1 MRVNNINVSL
11 NNIQNDQNVG
21 VKLVHLTGNKDTS
34 VFAIEL
40 AANQFI
46 PAHYHKVGIETY
58 FILSGEGIIHLGRLR
73 NGNLFWEHKIKVTD
87 GDCFSIEP
95 NQVHKFENNS
105 DQILRIIGTA
115 PLTHTTEE
123 DRFFVRPRTTYL

>member
-1 MRVNNINVSL
+1 MKVNNINTSL
-11 NNIQNDQNVG
+11 NNVQNDQNVG
-21 VKLVHLTGNKDTS
+21 VKLAYLTGDKGSS

-40 AANQFI
+40 TPNQFI

-58 FILSGEGIIHLGRLR
+58 FILSGEGTIHLGHIT
-73 NGNLFWEHKIKVTD
+73 NGQLVWDHKTKVTD

-105 DQILRIIGTA
+105 DKKLRFIGTA
-115 PLTHTTEE
+115 PLAHSTEE
-123 DRFFVRPRTTYL
+123 DRFFI